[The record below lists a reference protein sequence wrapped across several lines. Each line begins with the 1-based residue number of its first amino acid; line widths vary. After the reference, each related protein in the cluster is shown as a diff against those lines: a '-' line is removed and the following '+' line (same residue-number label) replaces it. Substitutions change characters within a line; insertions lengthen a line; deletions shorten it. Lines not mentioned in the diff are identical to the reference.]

1 VIWRI
6 LAVGKP
12 KLRFAAAGIDEYI
25 DRILHYARVE
35 KRFIRASTT
44 AREAAELLEASKNSW
59 RTVLDERG
67 LQVES
72 RQFAKLIERWE
83 SQGIRHISLIAG
95 GADGHNETVRKNA
108 DFILSLGRMTLQH
121 ELALLVALEQIYR
134 AYTILNGSPY
144 HRD

>member
-1 VIWRI
+1 VIWKI

-12 KLRFAAAGIDEYI
+12 RLSFAAAGINEYI

-44 AREAAELLEASKNSW
+44 EREAAELLEASQNSW

-67 LQVES
+67 LQVAS

-83 SQGIRHISLIAG
+83 FQGIRNISLIVG
-95 GADGHNETVRKNA
+95 GADGHNETVRKKA
-108 DFILSLGRMTLQH
+108 DFVLSLGRMTLQH